1 MSLLNAAD
9 KIYFRNSEVSKV
21 YLGTT
26 LVWQKEA
33 TASPAELII
42 NGDFSGTTTNPW
54 SVGNGGVLSVVDG
67 TMKMV
72 KGSGSNCFCYQAV
85 QVEAGKTYDITVEVV
100 ESAANSG
107 IRLGTGPAQLQ
118 YFNSGMVGPRL
129 FTATH
134 TPTVN
139 ETIYL
144 SIVYVSSVIGDFGRY
159 DNISIKER
167 I

>member
-1 MSLLNAAD
+1 MSLLNTAD
-9 KIYFRNSEVSKV
+9 KVFFGSSVVDKA
-21 YLGTT
+21 YLGTA
-26 LVWQKEA
+26 LVWQKEVVV
-33 TASPAELII
+33 TNPELII
-42 NGDFSGTTTNPW
+42 NGDFSGSTTDPW
-54 SVGNGGVLSVVDG
+54 IAANGGTLSVADN
-67 TMKMV
+67 TMKLV
-72 KGSGSNCFCYQAV
+72 KGSSSNCFCYQAV
-85 QVEAGKTYDITVEVV
+85 QMEAGKTYDIAVEVV
-100 ESAANSG
+100 ESTANTG

-134 TPTVN
+134 TSTVN
-139 ETIYL
+139 EAVYL